1 MFLKRNEVCVA
12 MSMEELDRAISALR
26 KDYDDTKEILFRSF
40 SAGVETASSVVIKKG
55 MKTCSSALSKMMAAR
70 VEKCRDSVT
79 YTRRAVYY
87 VDYASEDMLC
97 VDRFRIF
104 STLLLPEKGER
115 REKNINAYMLAF
127 RSVRGED
134 KIKELEEKAVRLAK
148 KFKGSYAFSFFD
160 ESGSPLLYKR
170 ILYPLDYPHGGK
182 DERTY

>member
-12 MSMEELDRAISALR
+12 MSMEELDSAIFALR
-26 KDYDDTKEILFRSF
+26 KNYDDTKAFLARLDSIGSP
-40 SAGVETASSVVIKKG
+40 SSIAVKNG
-55 MKTCSSALSKMMAAR
+55 MKICSRALSKMMAAR
-70 VEKCRDSVT
+70 VEKSRDSVT
-79 YTRRAVYY
+79 YTRRAVYE

-104 STLLLPEKGER
+104 STLLLPEKGESKK
-115 REKNINAYMLAF
+115 ENINAYMLVF

-160 ESGSPLLYKR
+160 RDGNRMLHR
-170 ILYPLDYPHGGK
+170 RRLYPLE
-182 DERTY
+182 ER

>member
-1 MFLKRNEVCVA
+1 MFLKRNDVCVE

-26 KDYDDTKEILFRSF
+26 EDYDDTKEFLARLDSIGSP
-40 SAGVETASSVVIKKG
+40 SSIAVKNG
-55 MKTCSSALSKMMAAR
+55 MKICSRALSKMMAAR
-70 VEKCRDSVT
+70 VEKSRDSVT
-79 YTRRAVYY
+79 YTRRAVYE

-104 STLLLPEKGER
+104 STLLLPEKGESKK
-115 REKNINAYMLAF
+115 ENINAYMLVF

-160 ESGSPLLYKR
+160 RDGNRMLHSR
-170 ILYPLDYPHGGK
+170 RLYPLE
-182 DERTY
+182 ER

>member
-12 MSMEELDRAISALR
+12 MSMEELDSAIFALR
-26 KDYDDTKEILFRSF
+26 KNYDDTKAFLARLDSIGSP
-40 SAGVETASSVVIKKG
+40 SSIAVKNG
-55 MKTCSSALSKMMAAR
+55 MKICSRALSKMMAAR
-70 VEKCRDSVT
+70 VEKSRDSVT
-79 YTRRAVYY
+79 YTRRAVYE

-104 STLLLPEKGER
+104 STLLLPENGESKK
-115 REKNINAYMLAF
+115 ENINAYMLAF

-160 ESGSPLLYKR
+160 RDGNRMLHSR
-170 ILYPLDYPHGGK
+170 RLYPLE
-182 DERTY
+182 ER

>member
-12 MSMEELDRAISALR
+12 MSMEELDSAIFALR
-26 KDYDDTKEILFRSF
+26 KNYDDTKAFLARLDSIGSP
-40 SAGVETASSVVIKKG
+40 SSIAVKNG
-55 MKTCSSALSKMMAAR
+55 MKICSRALSKMMAAR
-70 VEKCRDSVT
+70 VEKSRDSVT
-79 YTRRAVYY
+79 YTRRAVYE

-104 STLLLPEKGER
+104 STLLLPEKGESKK
-115 REKNINAYMLAF
+115 ENINAYMLVF

-160 ESGSPLLYKR
+160 RDGNRMLLSR
-170 ILYPLDYPHGGK
+170 RLYPLE
-182 DERTY
+182 ER

>member
-12 MSMEELDRAISALR
+12 MSMEELDSAIFALR
-26 KDYDDTKEILFRSF
+26 KNYDDTKAFLARLDSIGSP
-40 SAGVETASSVVIKKG
+40 SSIAVKNG
-55 MKTCSSALSKMMAAR
+55 MKICSRALSKMMAAR
-70 VEKCRDSVT
+70 VEKSRDSVT
-79 YTRRAVYY
+79 YTRRAVYE

-104 STLLLPEKGER
+104 STLLLPEKGESKK
-115 REKNINAYMLAF
+115 ENINAYMLVF

-160 ESGSPLLYKR
+160 RDGNRMLHSR
-170 ILYPLDYPHGGK
+170 RLYPLE
-182 DERTY
+182 ER